1 MRTLACVDNGFP
13 RLSHPAAL
21 AVIRDLGFASV
32 DLCVMPGGG
41 PAIRAEAMLEDPAG
55 EAGAVLRRTQPLG
68 LRVSDVFMILGE
80 GDLAVNHPDPGE
92 RRESFRYFRAAI
104 ELARRVSAPGITLL
118 PGVPFDGVP
127 GGESLSL
134 AATELSRRVE
144 EAGAQGLLVS
154 VEAHVGSIVESPTA
168 ALELLERAPNLWL
181 TLDHSHFLFQ
191 GYRQEELD
199 PMVTRTRHVQ
209 IRQAA
214 PGMMQARAKQGSLDL
229 DAIREQLDAGGFDGV
244 VAVEYLWDE
253 WLDCNRL
260 DVTSETAE
268 LRDLLLAHGVVTL
281 EETT

>member
-13 RLSHPAAL
+13 RLSHHAAL

-32 DLCVMPGGG
+32 DLCVMPGG
-41 PAIRAEAMLEDPAG
+41 PNIRAEAMLEDPAG
-55 EAGAVLRRTQPLG
+55 EADAVLRHTEPLG
-68 LRVSDVFMILGE
+68 LRLSDVFMILGE
-80 GDLAVNHPDPGE
+80 GDLAVNHPDPAE
-92 RRESFRYFRAAI
+92 RQESFRYFRAAM

-118 PGVPFDGVP
+118 PGVPFGGVP
-127 GGESLSL
+127 RGESLSL
-134 AATELSRRVE
+134 AAMELARRAE
-144 EAGAQGLLVS
+144 EAGAEGLLVS

-168 ALELLERAPNLWL
+168 TLELLERAPNLWL

-199 PMVTRTRHVQ
+199 PLVIRTRHVQ

-214 PGMMQARAKQGSLDL
+214 PGMMQARVKQGALNL
-229 DAIREQLDAGGFDGV
+229 DALREQLDAAGFDGV

-268 LRDLLLAHGVVTL
+268 LRDLLLVHGVAAL
-281 EETT
+281 EET